1 MADGGKVII
10 KIDGDSS
17 GFDKSADGVQKSAK
31 SAAATL
37 AAVYKKA
44 GMDSQTAMTKAWKKI
59 KTETKDST
67 VSTRIL
73 INKLTE
79 VYEESGMSATEAA
92 EKARKQVLDKITKG
106 VKEIKEKAKEAGKDV
121 ENQAEKSGT
130 EVANNAKS
138 AGKKIEKVVDEA
150 GEKAKAKA
158 KETAEVFSENYG
170 KIQGFAGKA
179 VKTFSVG
186 LTAAAGAAVMAAEST
201 REYREDMSRLDSAFV
216 SANKTVSEGR
226 EAYSDFYKILG
237 ESDRSVEAVNHLAE
251 LCNNQKELKQWTT
264 ICAGVSSKFGDSLPI
279 EGLTEA
285 ANETA
290 KVAKVTGPLADAIN
304 WTVIK
309 TENWNKVLSNSKPAI
324 NAYNAAI
331 KSGASQ
337 EDALN
342 AALEKVNTAQE
353 RSKLITQTL
362 ADTYSG
368 AADNFNQMNKDVMA
382 SREASQKFEDAMAKM
397 GASVDPI
404 ITKLKNFGAD
414 ALNNFADFFTDVING
429 EYDETLRNIEAGILA
444 VGTAILT
451 LNVAF
456 IVQDLVNAFQGL
468 DTTTK
473 LVTEAQALFN
483 AVLNTNP
490 IILVTTAII
499 GLVAALAA
507 WEGGLGDLFGSDEE
521 LDEAT
526 QKMIESFETAADE
539 ALKIAEDTKKSFQS
553 ITSDTDTSLVDV
565 QAQKLELQ
573 GLTDELYRLQSQSSL
588 TATEK
593 QRMCDIVSKL
603 NTLMP
608 GLNLQLDTEAG
619 KLNLTKEKV
628 QEYITAKMQMA
639 QADVIVKAYT
649 KTMEQTYE
657 SEAKMIETGKK
668 LEEVGNKL
676 REVNLKKYETEKIYN
691 NLRGDQRFE
700 EEKYRKI
707 IEEETV
713 KQEKLRKTYDDLTKS
728 ITDSKT
734 ANQDA
739 YDYLKNL
746 CDVTGQDLPE
756 GSKTAET
763 AMQTFYDNM
772 LEKGDAAVRG
782 LQTSVKNVCD
792 QDYTVNVKVKVTGEE
807 KLNNIK
813 NIDHNA
819 TGTSY
824 AKGGLSVVNEIGQE
838 LIQGKDGSF
847 RYVESNGPALTV
859 LNRGDKVFTAAQSKA
874 MLRAKSIRIP
884 GFANGLN
891 NELATKSAAS
901 INLGITFPTDIF
913 AKNTVKGI
921 AYYLKKYKSY
931 IVDAVKSIVIDA
943 RTEVQKVQD
952 GFNETI
958 LNEEQFYLNEKAR
971 IEKENYE
978 KEYQEKLNNAKT
990 AEEIQKV
997 KNERIEEEE
1006 KKAQDKYLELL
1017 KEAADREKELYEAH
1031 QKDIE
1036 NIKNDIIDSF
1046 TESAESAF
1054 DTVED
1059 LINARDELAKK
1070 LSETDRYVSVKFVQ
1084 GKETIFE
1091 SSALPDLELQY
1102 KELEQYDELLQKL
1115 KERGNL
1121 PDGLYEYLQS
1131 LDREEGINYM
1141 TALLNA
1147 SDADYEKYIKYYDAI
1162 NKRAESIA
1170 TLSYEEKAKQIKNL
1184 ILTEFSKTPE
1194 ELYNIGEESALEFG
1208 EGFMNKLKEAM
1219 SQTRQKIESSINAF
1233 FAPFVGSAGSTTNY
1247 YDNSQITINAG
1258 KDISA
1263 REIVEEVRDEK
1274 EYQQHRE
1281 GLSDARN

>member
-10 KIDGDSS
+10 RIDGDSS

-37 AAVYKKA
+37 AAAYKKA
-44 GMDSQTAMTKAWKKI
+44 GMDSQTAMTKAWEKI
-59 KTETKDST
+59 KTEAKDST
-67 VSTRIL
+67 VSARIL

-130 EVANNAKS
+130 EVANKAKS

-158 KETAEVFSENYG
+158 KETAEAFSENYG

-264 ICAGVSSKFGDSLPI
+264 ICAGASSKFGDSLPI

-414 ALNNFADFFTDVING
+414 ALNDFADFFTDVING

-456 IVQDLVNAFQGL
+456 IVQDLINAFQGL
-468 DTTTK
+468 ETTTK

-499 GLVAALAA
+499 GLVAAIVA
-507 WEGGLGDLFGSDEE
+507 WKDVLGDLFSSDVE

-526 QKMIESFETAADE
+526 QKMIESFEAASAE
-539 ALKIAEDTKKSFQS
+539 AKKIAEDTKKSFQS

-728 ITDSKT
+728 VTDSKT

-746 CDVTGQDLPE
+746 CEVTGQEMPE
-756 GSKTAET
+756 GAQTAET

-772 LEKGDAAVRG
+772 LTKGDEAVRG
-782 LQTSVKNVCD
+782 LQSTVKDVCD
-792 QDYTVNVKVKVTGEE
+792 QDYTVNVKVNVTGEE

-813 NIDHNA
+813 NVPHNA

-824 AKGGLSVVNEIGQE
+824 AKGGLSVVNELGRE
-838 LIQGKDGSF
+838 LIQDRSGAF
-847 RYVESNGPALTV
+847 RYVDSNGPALTL
-859 LNRGDKVFTAAQSKA
+859 LNRGDKVFTAAQSRA
-874 MLRAKSIRIP
+874 MLRARSIRIP

-891 NELATKSAAS
+891 NALASKSAAS
-901 INLGITFPTDIF
+901 ASIGITFPTEAL
-913 AKNTVKGI
+913 AKNTAKGF
-921 AYYLKKYKSY
+921 AYFLKKNKSY
-931 IVDAVKSIVIDA
+931 IIDAIKSITIDA
-943 RTEVQKVQD
+943 RTEVQKTQD
-952 GFNETI
+952 SFNKTV

-971 IEKENYE
+971 IESENYE
-978 KEYQEKLNNAKT
+978 KEYQEKLKNAKS

-997 KNERIEEEE
+997 KNERIEEEQ

-1031 QKDIE
+1031 AKDIE
-1036 NIKNDIIDSF
+1036 NIKKDIVDSF
-1046 TESAESAF
+1046 TESVENAF
-1054 DTVED
+1054 DSIEELSD
-1059 LINARDELAKK
+1059 ARDDLVKR
-1070 LSETDRYVSVKFVQ
+1070 LSDADKYVNVKFMQ

-1091 SSALPDLELQY
+1091 SAALPDLEPAY
-1102 KELEQYDELLQKL
+1102 KELEQYNELLKKL
-1115 KERGNL
+1115 KQRGNIH
-1121 PDGLYEYLQS
+1121 DDFFDYLQT
-1131 LDREEGINYM
+1131 LDRDEGIKYM

-1147 SDADYEKYIKYYDAI
+1147 NDEDYNKYLKYYTAL
-1162 NKRAESIA
+1162 NEKAQETA
-1170 TLSYEEKAKQIKNL
+1170 TSSYEQKAKRLKELL
-1184 ILTEFSKTPE
+1184 IAEFSKTPE
-1194 ELYNIGEESALEFG
+1194 EMYNIGENSAKEFG
-1208 EGFMNKLKEAM
+1208 EGFMNNIKEAM
-1219 SQTRQKIESSINAF
+1219 SQVYDRIQSSMNAF
-1233 FAPFVGSAGSTTNY
+1233 FMPAVNGGTTSNY

-1258 KDISA
+1258 KDVSA
-1263 REIVEEVRDEK
+1263 RDIVEELRNEK
-1274 EYQQHRE
+1274 EYKQHRE
-1281 GLSDARN
+1281 GLSYARN